1 LRVFGKILKKRAMQ
15 QLMWWT
21 QAKFVVAVVV
31 VVFYHDSVLL
41 LEHSYRPRYPWGLPT
56 GWVQYGETL
65 EAAAR
70 REVWEEAQVTLGSL
84 HWLYETF
91 PSRRHLEVAYW
102 AEATQIG
109 TQKASLDGEI
119 TAIAWTPWPGTL
131 PDTLLPTQRNII
143 HRAGMERNNSHQLK
157 SDP

>member
-1 LRVFGKILKKRAMQ
+1 MQ

-56 GWVQYGETL
+56 GWVHYGETL

-84 HWLYETF
+84 YWLYETF
-91 PSRRHLEVAYW
+91 PSRRHLEVAFW
-102 AEATQIG
+102 AEATHMG
-109 TQKASLDGEI
+109 PQKSSSDGEI
-119 TAIAWTPWPGTL
+119 TAIAWTPWPGML
-131 PDTLLPTQRNII
+131 PENLLPTQRNII
-143 HRAGMERNNSHQLK
+143 QMAGLERNKPHQLP
-157 SDP
+157 DEP